1 MFIVLW
7 IHLSYLCLNSYMCG
21 GALCALASITSPLFV
36 DSWRLS
42 ARSTFDTTLGKSK
55 GMSIWALVEVWH
67 THNHFDQKVLLQICL
82 FERIALF
89 KITLLLLIQPDGK
102 FKMPTSQSANIRRL
116 AKIIRKRENKMQIQ
130 KSFDPL
136 FERGIARELKRG
148 IET

>member
-1 MFIVLW
+1 M
-7 IHLSYLCLNSYMCG
+7 
-21 GALCALASITSPLFV
+21 
-36 DSWRLS
+36 
-42 ARSTFDTTLGKSK
+42 
-55 GMSIWALVEVWH
+55 
-67 THNHFDQKVLLQICL
+67 QICL

-116 AKIIRKRENKMQIQ
+116 AKIIKKRENKMQIQ